1 MALNGSVH
9 TNDYETRYYTVDWT
23 ADQSVGNNSSTIHW
37 TLSCAGG
44 KAYGGAGWYA
54 ERDLRV
60 YVAGNLVVNKT
71 DFVKIAEAFGAKG
84 YLLDDDK
91 NVEKTVKAA
100 LAESGVTVVDCK
112 IEKDEL
118 VLPMI
123 PPGKTMHDIITE
135 IPDGK
140 ARR

>member
-1 MALNGSVH
+1 MFVFDNRTLGMVRQWQKLF
-9 TNDYETRYYTVDWT
+9 YGERY
-23 ADQSVGNNSSTIHW
+23 SST
-37 TLSCAGG
+37 
-44 KAYGGAGWYA
+44 
-54 ERDLRV
+54 DLD
-60 YVAGNLVVNKT
+60 ANKT